1 MICKAVKFL
10 KPIDIIL
17 FLIALALTVFSAH
30 AAYLQPQGRK
40 SVLMR
45 SENRE
50 SVYYMN
56 NNDDETVSLE
66 GQLGHTVVRIE
77 NGKAWV
83 ESSPCENQ
91 TCVATGAIS
100 RAGQWAA
107 CLPNSV
113 LIMIQSDSTKD
124 NDVDAVSW

>member
-1 MICKAVKFL
+1 MKLL
-10 KPIDIIL
+10 KPADIVI
-17 FLIALALTVFSAH
+17 IAFALVLTVFSAH
-30 AAYLQPQGRK
+30 AAYLQPHEQT

-45 SENRE
+45 TQDTEL
-50 SVYYMN
+50 VYYMN
-56 NNDDETVSLE
+56 GNDDETISLK
-66 GQLGHTVVRIE
+66 GPIGHTVVRIE

-83 ESSPCENQ
+83 ESSPCDNQ
-91 TCVATGAIS
+91 TCAATGVIS

-113 LIMIQSDSTKD
+113 LIMIQGNKD